1 MKDVMISA
9 RIPEELSEQI
19 TMLAQ
24 ALKRNRT
31 WVIEEALRGY
41 IATERQFLDAVEEG
55 IQDMKVGRVVSH
67 DAVVSDL
74 TDLLAAYPDGKA

>member
-9 RIPEELSEQI
+9 RIPEDLSQQI
-19 TMLAQ
+19 TLLAQ

-31 WVIEEALRGY
+31 WVIEEAIRGY

-55 IQDMKVGRVVSH
+55 LQDVKAGRVVPH
-67 DAVVSDL
+67 ETVVQDL
-74 TDLLAAYPDGKA
+74 NDLLEAYRDDKP